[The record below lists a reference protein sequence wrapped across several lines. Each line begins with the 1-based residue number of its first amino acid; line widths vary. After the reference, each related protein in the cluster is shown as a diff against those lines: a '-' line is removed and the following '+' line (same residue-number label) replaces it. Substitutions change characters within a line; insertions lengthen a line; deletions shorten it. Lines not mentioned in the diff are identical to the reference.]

1 MREVV
6 LCFPVAAGQVLLG
19 HKKTGFGKGNI
30 VGIGGGIEVH
40 ETPEQAALRELLEES
55 GLVGDPEAL
64 SHRGQ
69 VTFLFPTRETWNM
82 RVQLFVLRAWAGNP
96 IETTEIRPE
105 WFALDRIPFD
115 LMWVD
120 AQHWLL
126 RILQGEHLNVLA
138 TYPHDLTQVEVQ
150 ITPTGPASPA

>member
-6 LCFPVAAGQVLLG
+6 LCFPLKADQVLLG

-30 VGIGGGIEVH
+30 VGIGGGIEAN
-40 ETPEQAALRELLEES
+40 ETPEQTALRELQEETS
-55 GLVGDPEAL
+55 LVGDPEAL

-69 VTFLFPTRETWNM
+69 VTFLFPTRENWDM
-82 RVQLFVLRAWAGNP
+82 RVQLFVLEGWTGNP
-96 IETTEIRPE
+96 IETAEIRPE

-126 RILQGEHLNVLA
+126 RILQGEHLSVLA
-138 TYPHDLTQVEVQ
+138 TYQDDLTQVEIQ
-150 ITPTGPASPA
+150 ITLTGPAFPA